1 MKRTFVRHALAL
13 AVAVMGAVDLLSALL
28 SRPPERVLALRHLVP
43 TAVLDTSRTFTLLAG
58 VLLLLTADGMR
69 RGKRRAFVTA
79 LFLCALSVPVNL
91 LKAFDLEEATVAAG
105 LMFLLGMNAEA
116 FPVRSRDLSFRGLVA
131 PLALSLAAVVAYAVA
146 GSWIVEALFSPHD
159 ASVARASAEAL
170 YQLFG
175 IGSPV
180 LDVERTHGP
189 VRWFLGSISVVG
201 ITLLVGF
208 VVALLSPAQH
218 RRRHRADVERMRTIA
233 AAYGDSTVAAFALGD
248 DVDHFFSANGR
259 AAIAYHFEADTLLV
273 IGDPMGPPEEIPPL
287 LEAFERFCRE
297 RDWQFAF
304 YQARRERLPLYRAR
318 GWSAAHIGVDPI
330 LHPAGFTLEGGARG
344 TVRRAVNKLARQGIQ
359 VRHWVPGERPFGSDP
374 DSAAMLEPMRAIS
387 AEWMQ
392 GRAGGEKGFCM
403 GRFEPATLG
412 ERWVSVAWN
421 VAAGR
426 AEAFCTWT
434 PVWARRGWAL
444 DLMRRRHSA
453 PSGVMELLVVR
464 GVEHAR
470 ERGDEMMSLSLS
482 ALVRV
487 PTAGG
492 AAETIASDDPARA
505 FLIERLKRFYDFRGL
520 FEWKR
525 KFDPAFEDRYLVYP
539 GAFALPRIAL
549 SLARAQSPAG
559 LLSYL
564 RPERAS
570 APPPG
575 GGVKGR
581 AA

>member
-1 MKRTFVRHALAL
+1 
-13 AVAVMGAVDLLSALL
+13 
-28 SRPPERVLALRHLVP
+28 
-43 TAVLDTSRTFTLLAG
+43 
-58 VLLLLTADGMR
+58 MR

-116 FPVRSRDLSFRGLVA
+116 FQVRSRDLSFRGLVA
-131 PLALSLAAVVAYAVA
+131 PLAMSLAAVVAYAVA

-175 IGSPV
+175 VGSPV

-330 LHPAGFTLEGGARG
+330 LHPAGFTLEGGPAVRFGAR
-344 TVRRAVNKLARQGIQ
+344 
-359 VRHWVPGERPFGSDP
+359 
-374 DSAAMLEPMRAIS
+374 
-387 AEWMQ
+387 
-392 GRAGGEKGFCM
+392 
-403 GRFEPATLG
+403 
-412 ERWVSVAWN
+412 
-421 VAAGR
+421 
-426 AEAFCTWT
+426 
-434 PVWARRGWAL
+434 
-444 DLMRRRHSA
+444 
-453 PSGVMELLVVR
+453 
-464 GVEHAR
+464 
-470 ERGDEMMSLSLS
+470 
-482 ALVRV
+482 
-487 PTAGG
+487 
-492 AAETIASDDPARA
+492 
-505 FLIERLKRFYDFRGL
+505 
-520 FEWKR
+520 
-525 KFDPAFEDRYLVYP
+525 
-539 GAFALPRIAL
+539 
-549 SLARAQSPAG
+549 
-559 LLSYL
+559 
-564 RPERAS
+564 
-570 APPPG
+570 
-575 GGVKGR
+575 
-581 AA
+581 